1 MEEVEQSYITIPA
14 THQLGEIE
22 ASTSTNHATLNRLAI
37 RKVGNGHKGKNKEN
51 FASISFLSVEPFRPK
66 PFNRP
71 SSYFNCPIP
80 RIFLIGAFF
89 SCMF

>member
-1 MEEVEQSYITIPA
+1 VEEVEQSYITIPA

-37 RKVGNGHKGKNKEN
+37 RKVGNGHT
-51 FASISFLSVEPFRPK
+51 
-66 PFNRP
+66 FNRP